1 MKSAP
6 KKITMAQIAKAAG
19 VGTGTVSRV
28 LNGDT
33 RVSEATR
40 RMVTDVI
47 RKRGYRPH
55 ASARNLARKSTRM
68 ICFMMSN
75 RSSMHLFNVKT
86 LNGALACCE
95 AAGYTVVY
103 THFNYSADVSHDEL
117 TPPSVV
123 LERGMIDGVILVGI
137 NHENFVQR
145 LATMQLP
152 FVLHTAGYV
161 GRLNRKVSGF
171 DLVSM
176 DDTGGVERATRYL
189 IGLGHTRIGFVGD
202 IALPWFDRRFAG
214 YSAAMKE
221 AGLPPQVEWSRE
233 NEPDNFLAG
242 MKATERILQGK
253 EHYTALVAGDDLVML
268 GVFNTLRKHRFTVPD
283 DVSLVGFGDSD
294 EIRYHL
300 TPALTTIRAPRFEMG
315 SEMARMLLSRIESP
329 GRRSRELILPT
340 ELVLRE
346 SCRRQRLHVVGAK
359 PRA

>member
-28 LNGDT
+28 LNGDS
-33 RVSEATR
+33 RVSESTR
-40 RMVTDVI
+40 RIVTEII

-68 ICFMMSN
+68 ICFMMAN
-75 RSSMHLFNVKT
+75 RPSMHLFNVKT
-86 LNGALACCE
+86 LNGALACCD
-95 AAGYTVVY
+95 AAGYTIVY
-103 THFNYSADVSHDEL
+103 THFNYGADVPHDEL
-117 TPPSVV
+117 VPPSVV

-137 NHENFVQR
+137 NHENLVQR
-145 LATMQLP
+145 LATMRVP
-152 FVLHTAGYV
+152 FVLHKAGYV
-161 GRLNRKVSGF
+161 GRLHRKLSGF
-171 DLVSM
+171 DIVSM
-176 DDTGGVERATRYL
+176 DDSGGVERATRYL
-189 IGLGHTRIGFVGD
+189 IGLGHTSIGFVGD
-202 IALPWFDRRFAG
+202 LALPWFERRFDG

-221 AGLPPQVEWSRE
+221 AGLSPQVIWSPD

-253 EHYTALVAGDDLVML
+253 EQFTALVAGDDLVML

-315 SEMARMLLSRIESP
+315 AAMARMLLSRIENP
-329 GRRSRELILPT
+329 GLRSRERILPT
-340 ELVLRE
+340 ELVLRD
-346 SCRRQRLHVVGAK
+346 SCRRQRRSRSALPA
-359 PRA
+359 